1 MLAAYTNQEEFSAFS
16 SSREH
21 LDQWR
26 YLKPRHALRSIY
38 HVFSLICFLQLFEVS
53 ASLEMAS
60 IAA

>member
-1 MLAAYTNQEEFSAFS
+1 MLVLLQIHLH
-16 SSREH
+16 SRAWRGRRGSK
-21 LDQWR
+21 DQWR

>member
-1 MLAAYTNQEEFSAFS
+1 MTGSNLVFSNKIY
-16 SSREH
+16 
-21 LDQWR
+21 DVVQWR